1 MIGAITAGL
10 LSEPTAPVTNSY
22 ESIATV
28 TVGSGGSGTVSFT
41 SIPSTFKHLQLRV
54 MAQTNRGTYGID
66 EAKITF
72 NSDSGSNY
80 AYHTLYGD
88 GSSASAGALA
98 SNTFMLSGSGN
109 FGTTTGSNW
118 GNCVTDILDYANT
131 NKHKT
136 MRSLGGAD
144 ANGTVGGIGGRVS
157 LVSGLWQNTTAVSTI
172 TLVPANGSTFSQ
184 YSSFALYGIKG

>member
-10 LSEPTAPVTNSY
+10 FGTGVAASTTAY
-22 ESIATV
+22 ESISTV
-28 TVGSGGSGTVSFT
+28 TVGAGGTGSISFS
-41 SIPSTFKHLQLRV
+41 SIPITYKNLQIRV
-54 MAQTNRGTYGID
+54 LAQTNRGTYGID

-72 NSDSGSNY
+72 NSDSGANY

-88 GSSASAGALA
+88 GSSATSGALTS
-98 SNTFMLSGSGN
+98 SNYMLSGSGN

-118 GNCVTDILDYANT
+118 GSCVTDILDYANT
-131 NKHKT
+131 SKYKT
-136 MRSLGGAD
+136 LRSLGGAD

-157 LVSGLWQNTTAVSTI
+157 LVSGLWQNTAAISTI
-172 TLVPANGSTFSQ
+172 TLVPANGSSFSQ